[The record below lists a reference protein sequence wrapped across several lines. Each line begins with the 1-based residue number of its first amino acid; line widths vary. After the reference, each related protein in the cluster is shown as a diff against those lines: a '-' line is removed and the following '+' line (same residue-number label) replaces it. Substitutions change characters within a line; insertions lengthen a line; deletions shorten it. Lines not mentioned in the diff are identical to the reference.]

1 MYLHILHSPS
11 YRHTCVQVPIVQI
24 PSLRVCQ
31 NKCLHAPLCWLLG
44 HVLNEAESP
53 FEGNHALINTHLFRE
68 CVLGLK
74 ISEERLKEG
83 AELEEWIMSR
93 LPFLPILAAVIEV
106 EEAEDQTETIPLHDL
121 YNVFRYM
128 KSSALHVHDHTLL
141 SYCLCVYNYYR

>member
-1 MYLHILHSPS
+1 MYPHILHSP
-11 YRHTCVQVPIVQI
+11 HTCVQVPIVQI
-24 PSLRVCQ
+24 PSLRICQ
-31 NKCLHAPLCWLLG
+31 NICFHAPLCWLLG
-44 HVLNEAESP
+44 HVLDKAESP
-53 FEGNHALINTHLFRE
+53 FESNHALVNAHLFRE
-68 CVLGLK
+68 CVVGLK

-83 AELEEWIMSR
+83 AELEECIMSR
-93 LPFLPILAAVIEV
+93 LPFLPVLAAVIEV